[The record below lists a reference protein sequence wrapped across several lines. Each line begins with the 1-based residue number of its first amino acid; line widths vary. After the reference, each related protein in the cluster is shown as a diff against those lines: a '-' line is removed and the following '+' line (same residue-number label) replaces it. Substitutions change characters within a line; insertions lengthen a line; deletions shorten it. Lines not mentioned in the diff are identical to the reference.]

1 MPAESS
7 GYKRAT
13 ALELARL
20 LVRFDHVAHMLSTQ
34 PLGDTECVSNPCGR
48 NLPRN

>member
-20 LVRFDHVAHMLSTQ
+20 LVRFDHVASII
-34 PLGDTECVSNPCGR
+34 VSADRGIIAFEIESAED
-48 NLPRN
+48 

>member
-20 LVRFDHVAHMLSTQ
+20 LVRFNRVARLIVNVNH
-34 PLGDTECVSNPCGR
+34 GF
-48 NLPRN
+48 